1 MAQYFQVH
9 PSNPQERLLKQA
21 SQLLAKGGVL
31 AVPTDSSYALV
42 CQIDDTQAVQ
52 AMRRVKGI
60 DEKHLLSLMC
70 PDLATLSNYAKVDN
84 KQFRLLKSATPGP
97 FTFILEATKEV
108 PKRVSHPQRKTIG
121 LRVPDHVSLQMLI
134 AIHGS
139 ALLGTTLVL
148 GEQGALNDP
157 EEIRTQLEHQIAGVI
172 DAGPTP
178 MTQTTVLDLTPMNH
192 GLDPV
197 LIRQGAGS
205 LSILGISVA
214 EN

>member
-1 MAQYFQVH
+1 MAQYFQIH

-21 SQLLAKGGVL
+21 AQLLGSGGVL

-42 CQIDDTQAVQ
+42 CQIDDPQAVQ

-121 LRVPDHVSLQMLI
+121 LRVPEHACLQMLLSL
-134 AIHGS
+134 HGG
-139 ALLGTTLVL
+139 ALLGTTLVV
-148 GEQGALNDP
+148 GEQVLNDP
-157 EEIRTQLEHQIAGVI
+157 LDIRALLEHQIAGVI

-178 MTQTTVLDLTPMNH
+178 MTQTTVLDLTPMNQ
-192 GLDPV
+192 GLDPI

-205 LSILGISVA
+205 LSILGISIS

>member
-1 MAQYFQVH
+1 MAQFFQIH
-9 PSNPQERLLKQA
+9 PTNPQERLLKQA
-21 SQLLAKGGVL
+21 SQLLGKGGVL

-42 CQIDDTQAVQ
+42 CQIDDPQAVQ

-108 PKRVSHPQRKTIG
+108 PKRVSHPQRRTIG
-121 LRVPDHVSLQMLI
+121 LRVPKHESLQMLI
-134 AIHGS
+134 ALHGS

-148 GEQGALNDP
+148 EGQALNDP
-157 EEIRTQLEHQIAGVI
+157 EEIRAQLEHQIAGVI

-178 MTQTTVLDLTPMNH
+178 MSQTTVLDLTPMNH
-192 GLDPV
+192 GMDPV

-214 EN
+214 ES

>member
-70 PDLATLSNYAKVDN
+70 PDLALS
-84 KQFRLLKSATPGP
+84 
-97 FTFILEATKEV
+97 
-108 PKRVSHPQRKTIG
+108 
-121 LRVPDHVSLQMLI
+121 LI
-134 AIHGS
+134 HI
-139 ALLGTTLVL
+139 
-148 GEQGALNDP
+148 
-157 EEIRTQLEHQIAGVI
+157 
-172 DAGPTP
+172 
-178 MTQTTVLDLTPMNH
+178 
-192 GLDPV
+192 
-197 LIRQGAGS
+197 
-205 LSILGISVA
+205 
-214 EN
+214 